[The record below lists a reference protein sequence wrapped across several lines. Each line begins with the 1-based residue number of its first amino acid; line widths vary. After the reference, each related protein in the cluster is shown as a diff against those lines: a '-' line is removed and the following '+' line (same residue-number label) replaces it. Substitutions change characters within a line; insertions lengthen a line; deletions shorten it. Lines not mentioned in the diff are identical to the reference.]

1 MKIENNGIS
10 ALTPKPTD
18 PALKG
23 ADATQRPEKKT
34 GEAAVS
40 AVNRSHDKADLS
52 EQARL
57 LARSR
62 AALETSPEAESE
74 QVQKLRSQVQNGDY
88 TIQVEAIVKRLAA
101 GIFAKS

>member
-18 PALKG
+18 PA
-23 ADATQRPEKKT
+23 QRPEKKT
-34 GEAAVS
+34 AEPAVS
-40 AVNRSHDKADLS
+40 KANRGHDQADLS

-62 AALETSPEAESE
+62 AALESLPEQESD
-74 QVQKLRSQVQNGDY
+74 QVQKLRSQVQDGTY
-88 TIQVEAIVKRLAA
+88 TVQVSAIVKRLAA
-101 GIFAKS
+101 GIFNKG

>member
-18 PALKG
+18 P
-23 ADATQRPEKKT
+23 TQRLEKKA
-34 GEAAVS
+34 GEAKVS
-40 AVNRSHDKADLS
+40 QANRGHDKADLS

-62 AALETSPEAESE
+62 AALESTPEAESE

-88 TIQVEAIVKRLAA
+88 TVQVEAIVKRLAA